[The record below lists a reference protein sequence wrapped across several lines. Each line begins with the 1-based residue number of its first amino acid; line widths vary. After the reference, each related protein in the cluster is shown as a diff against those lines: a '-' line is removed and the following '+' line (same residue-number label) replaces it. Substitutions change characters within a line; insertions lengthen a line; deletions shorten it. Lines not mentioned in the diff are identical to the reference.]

1 MTTATPD
8 LEARKYQRIGRYELL
23 GEIASGG
30 MATVFLGRAIGV
42 KGFARLVAIKKLHPH
57 LEREEDFVAAFLDE
71 ARLAARI
78 RHPNVVP
85 TLDVDDQD
93 GLYIVLEYVEGD
105 RLLGL
110 LRHAAKSGQPIPV
123 PIALKIAVETL
134 SGLHAAHELMDDDRK
149 PLNLVHRDVSPQNVL
164 IGIDGVT
171 KITDFGIAKA
181 ESRLVTTR
189 DGQLK
194 GKIAYMPPEQARG
207 GAIDRR
213 VDVFAM
219 GILLWEMLTSRR
231 LFKGDNDVEILTN
244 VLSLA
249 IPTVRSIVP
258 TIPAE
263 LDAAVMKALERDPE
277 QRQDSALA
285 LAVALED
292 MAHLVGGLA
301 PTRVV
306 AQYVERIAG
315 PKLEA
320 ERERI
325 RSGVQIVGLKETP
338 SLPSAQSGVGVRP
351 KLLAEAAIVSKAAVE
366 ATRLD
371 ESGAVLDEDPAVPT
385 RSRRLVYALGAAGI
399 AALVVTVG
407 LMISRHG
414 GSSTASPTAS
424 LASVER
430 PAVPAAAVTTPVTPP
445 AAPPVAAAA
454 PPATSPVA
462 AVVPPP
468 AAPPVVVEPV
478 ANPTTVATAGTPI
491 ARPHGATTTTQ
502 NRPGTAS
509 GTHRPAT
516 QGRPHGTGP
525 SDEDIDSI
533 AINPYRH

>member
-1 MTTATPD
+1 MEPATPERD
-8 LEARKYQRIGRYELL
+8 APKYPHIGRYELL

-110 LRHAAKSGQPIPV
+110 LRHAVKEREPIPV

-134 SGLHAAHELMDDDRK
+134 SGLHAAHELKDDDGK

-194 GKIAYMPPEQARG
+194 GKISYMPPEQARG
-207 GAIDRR
+207 GAVDRR

-231 LFKGDNDVEILTN
+231 LFKGDNDVEVLSQ
-244 VLSLA
+244 VLSLP
-249 IPTVRSIVP
+249 IPSACSVVP
-258 TIPAE
+258 TLPVE
-263 LDAAVMKALERDPE
+263 LDAIVMKALQREPE
-277 QRQDSALA
+277 LRHESALA
-285 LAVALED
+285 FAVALED
-292 MAHLVGGLA
+292 VAHLVGGLA

-306 AQYVERIAG
+306 ARYVERVAG

-325 RSGVQIVGLKETP
+325 RS
-338 SLPSAQSGVGVRP
+338 
-351 KLLAEAAIVSKAAVE
+351 
-366 ATRLD
+366 
-371 ESGAVLDEDPAVPT
+371 
-385 RSRRLVYALGAAGI
+385 
-399 AALVVTVG
+399 
-407 LMISRHG
+407 
-414 GSSTASPTAS
+414 
-424 LASVER
+424 
-430 PAVPAAAVTTPVTPP
+430 
-445 AAPPVAAAA
+445 
-454 PPATSPVA
+454 
-462 AVVPPP
+462 
-468 AAPPVVVEPV
+468 
-478 ANPTTVATAGTPI
+478 
-491 ARPHGATTTTQ
+491 
-502 NRPGTAS
+502 
-509 GTHRPAT
+509 
-516 QGRPHGTGP
+516 
-525 SDEDIDSI
+525 
-533 AINPYRH
+533 